1 MRFLKRLCFQLTVRW
16 RAFMREAD
24 ATRRSSAGISSA
36 IEAHRVGGDAAAA
49 VVERLEWPLRGRVTS
64 PFGMRHGRMHE
75 GIDIALSRGAPVHP
89 AGDGEVL
96 IADHLES
103 YGNVVV
109 IVHDGSLATV
119 YAHLDSI
126 DVAEGD
132 MVTLQQRLGTLG
144 STGRSF
150 GPCLHFE
157 VRFEGT
163 AVDPGVYL
171 AEPDV
176 SPGDTAPVMPRPSV

>member
-36 IEAHRVGGDAAAA
+36 IQAHRVGGDAVA

-96 IADHLES
+96 IAGHLES

-132 MVTLQQRLGTLG
+132 MVTLRQRLGSLG

-150 GPCLHFE
+150 GACLHFE

-163 AVDPGVYL
+163 AVDPTVYL
-171 AEPDV
+171 ERSDAAE
-176 SPGDTAPVMPRPSV
+176 GDARRLVPRRRQ

>member
-24 ATRRSSAGISSA
+24 ATRRSSAEISSA
-36 IEAHRVGGDAAAA
+36 IQAHRVGGDAAAA
-49 VVERLEWPLRGRVTS
+49 VIERLEWPLRGRVTS

-96 IADHLES
+96 IAGDLES
-103 YGNVVV
+103 YGKVVV
-109 IVHDGSLATV
+109 IVHDASLATV
-119 YAHLDSI
+119 YAHLDGM
-126 DVAEGD
+126 DVAVGD
-132 MVTLQQRLGTLG
+132 KATPRRRLGILG

-171 AEPDV
+171 ERSNATE
-176 SPGDTAPVMPRPSV
+176 GDAQRVVPRRRQ